1 MRATRLEKVTCL
13 LFGGAVL
20 LMALL
25 FLLLPEKKFSA
36 FEKRFLAPKPVLSAE
51 EVFSGRLSEDMEA
64 YMADQLPGRDFWVG
78 LNAYWEL
85 FTGRQN
91 GKEILRGASGRLYE
105 RPVRWDA
112 QAVDDNLTAI
122 RDFADVIGRTP
133 DLMLVPSAGYVL
145 RGDLPGLN
153 ESYADGDMI
162 AEIYARAGGQVNCFD
177 LLPLFEAAEDPGALY
192 YATDHHWTSLGA
204 YTAAAAWLQS
214 KGRDITPAADYAVT
228 REDGFFGTTYARSAL
243 WLHAGESIELWD
255 SGKAFSVELSEK
267 EGVHDGLFFR
277 ERLAEPDKYT
287 VFLDGNHSLVRIENR
302 SPDASGKLLVIRDS
316 FANCLGGFLAE
327 GYETVVLADL
337 RYYKY
342 PLSELVET
350 EGFDDVL
357 IVYSLGNFLS
367 DANLLWL
374 E

>member
-1 MRATRLEKVTCL
+1 MKATRLEKVTCL
-13 LFGGAVL
+13 LFGGAVF

-36 FEKRFLAPKPVLSAE
+36 FEKRYLSAVPELSAE
-51 EVFSGRLSEDMEA
+51 ELFSGRLAEDMES

-91 GKEILRGASGRLYE
+91 SKEILLGASGRLYE

-112 QAVDDNLTAI
+112 RMVEENLTAI
-122 RDFADVIGRTP
+122 RDFADAIGRAP

-145 RGDLPGLN
+145 REDLPSLR
-153 ESYADGDMI
+153 EVYADGDMI
-162 AEIYARAGGQVNCFD
+162 AAIYEMAGEQVNCFD

-214 KGRDITPAADYAVT
+214 KGRAITPAGDYSVT
-228 REDGFFGTTYARSAL
+228 REEGFTGTTYARSAL
-243 WLHAGESIELWD
+243 WLHPGESIELWD
-255 SGKAFSVELSEK
+255 SGKAFTVELSEK
-267 EGVHDGLFFR
+267 EGTHEGLFFR

-302 SPDASGKLLVIRDS
+302 TPGASGKLLVIRDS

-342 PLSELVET
+342 SLSELAEA

-357 IVYSLGNFLS
+357 IIYSLGNFLS

>member
-1 MRATRLEKVTCL
+1 MKATRLEKVTCL
-13 LFGGAVL
+13 LFGGAVF

-36 FEKRFLAPKPVLSAE
+36 FEKRFLAPKPALSAE
-51 EVFSGRLSEDMEA
+51 EIFSGHLAEDMET
-64 YMADQLPGRDFWVG
+64 YMAEHLPGRDFWVG
-78 LNAYWEL
+78 LSAYYDL
-85 FTGRQN
+85 LTGRQN
-91 GKEILRGASGRLYE
+91 GKEILRGTSGRLYE
-105 RPVRWDA
+105 RPKPWDA
-112 QAVDDNLTAI
+112 RTVEGNLEAI
-122 RDFADVIGRTP
+122 RDFADTLGRDL

-145 RGDLPGLN
+145 REDLPSLR
-153 ESYADGDMI
+153 EAYADGDMI
-162 AEIYARAGGQVNCFD
+162 AEVYAMAGEHINCFD
-177 LLPLFEAAEDPGALY
+177 LLPLFEEAEDPYALY

-204 YTAAAAWLQS
+204 YTAASAWLQS
-214 KGRDITPAADYAVT
+214 KGRDITPAGDYAVT
-228 REDGFFGTTYARSAL
+228 REDGFTGTTYARSAL

-255 SGKAFSVELSEK
+255 SGKAFAVELSEK
-267 EGVHDGLFFR
+267 EGVHEGLFFR

-302 SPDASGKLLVIRDS
+302 TPGASGKLLVIRDS

-342 PLSELVET
+342 PLSELVEA

-367 DANLLWL
+367 DTNLLWL